1 MLSPA
6 VEQICQQHYGS
17 WRAKHNGCHRCPI
30 RDQCITDKP
39 VRTEQELA
47 EWRKSINDAAAALDK
62 YSDKAAA

>member
-6 VEQICQQHYGS
+6 VEQICQQHYGG
-17 WRAKHNGCHRCPI
+17 WQAKVNGCHRCPI